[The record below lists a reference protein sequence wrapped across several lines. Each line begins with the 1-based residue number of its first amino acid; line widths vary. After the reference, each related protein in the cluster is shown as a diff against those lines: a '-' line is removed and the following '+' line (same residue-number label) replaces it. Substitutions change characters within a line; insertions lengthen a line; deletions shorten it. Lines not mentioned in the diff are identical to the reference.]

1 MCGFIFY
8 YNKTD
13 INKNDVKKLKLV
25 SSLIKHRGPDYKKIF
40 NQKKIFACHYRLSI
54 QDTNK
59 RSNQPFFSKDKR
71 YMLLYNGE
79 IYNFK
84 EIKLK
89 IKKKYNFTTSSDTEV
104 LLASYIIYGKKV
116 FKYLKGMFSFL
127 IYDSLKDSIVFSRDH
142 LGQKPLYF
150 YKDKRSIFFSSEI
163 KPIQKFFNLNLNDN
177 EIKNYLLTNNY
188 GYSRETFF
196 QEINQVNAG
205 EYGTLKLSNS
215 KNEEFKFKQFFSKT
229 NLKYSKSKNSN
240 RFNKNLIRITNQ
252 HLISDTSI
260 GICLSSGL
268 DSRSICAILFYLKK
282 ISILKI
288 AYFIHFKNFDLE
300 KSDVVKFCK
309 YFDIKYKII
318 NIIPRDV
325 IKMFNESI
333 VVNEAPLGGIMNIGL
348 IKLFKQAKKD
358 NIKVLL
364 GGYGLDECLGGYDIL
379 NPNLK
384 LKNIINLKYTLIDGT
399 KLSNFRFIRNYNK
412 RKQVGEFLRNTNNLI
427 HKFQLDMIFKYK
439 IPRTMH
445 MIDRASMSSSIEFRN
460 PYVDSRFIEASLSL
474 DKDKYYDNSLGKMPM
489 RNFLMSNIKFYNHW
503 FIKKKTIQSPQT
515 NWLKNK
521 ILVQWIDKIIF
532 SKNLYKKNKY
542 LKKKEVQLY
551 WKRFKKNK
559 INFGLPI
566 WQIINI
572 YYLKKNFK

>member
-13 INKNDVKKLKLV
+13 INEKDVKKLKSI

-40 NQKKIFACHYRLSI
+40 KEKKIFACHYRLSV
-54 QDTNK
+54 QDINK
-59 RSNQPFFSKDKR
+59 RSNQPFFSRDKR

-84 EIKLK
+84 EIKSK

-104 LLASYIIYGKKV
+104 LLALYVIYGNKV

-127 IYDSLKDSIVFSRDH
+127 IYDNLNNSIIFSRDH

-150 YKDKRSIFFSSEI
+150 YKDEKCIFFSSEI
-163 KPIQKFFNLNLNDN
+163 KPIQKFFNFNLNDN

-196 QEINQVNAG
+196 QRTKQVNAG
-205 EYGTLKLSNS
+205 EYGVLKLSNR
-215 KNEEFKFKQFFSKT
+215 KNEEIKFKKFFSDY
-229 NLKYSKSKNSN
+229 NLKYLRFKSSN
-240 RFNKNLIRITNQ
+240 IFNKSLIKITNQ
-252 HLISDTSI
+252 HLISDTGI
-260 GICLSSGL
+260 GICLSSGP
-268 DSRSICAILFYLKK
+268 DSRSICAILFFLRK
-282 ISILKI
+282 INILKV
-288 AYFIHFKNFDLE
+288 AYFIHFKNFNLE
-300 KSDVVKFCK
+300 KSDVIRFCK
-309 YFDIKYKII
+309 NFNIKYKII
-318 NIIPRDV
+318 NIIPGDI
-325 IKMFNESI
+325 IKMFDESI
-333 VVNEAPLGGIMNIGL
+333 VINEAPLGGIMNIGL

-358 NIKVLL
+358 KIKVLL

-379 NPNLK
+379 NPSLK
-384 LKNIINLKYTLIDGT
+384 LKKIKNLKYTLIDGT
-399 KLSNFRFIRNYNK
+399 KLSNFKLIRNHNEK
-412 RKQVGEFLRNTNNLI
+412 EKKKEFVKNTNNKI

-460 PYVDSRFIEASLSL
+460 PYVDSRFIETSLSL
-474 DKDKYYDNSLGKMPM
+474 DKSKYYDGNLGKMPM
-489 RNFLMSNIKFYNHW
+489 RNFLMSNIKFYNDW

-515 NWLKNK
+515 NWFKNK
-521 ILVQWIDKIIF
+521 ELIQWIDKIIF

-551 WKRFKKNK
+551 WTRFKKNK

>member
-1 MCGFIFY
+1 M
-8 YNKTD
+8 D
-13 INKNDVKKLKLV
+13 
-25 SSLIKHRGPDYKKIF
+25 SF
-40 NQKKIFACHYRLSI
+40 NEFGL
-54 QDTNK
+54 
-59 RSNQPFFSKDKR
+59 R
-71 YMLLYNGE
+71 YCNYP
-79 IYNFK
+79 
-84 EIKLK
+84 
-89 IKKKYNFTTSSDTEV
+89 
-104 LLASYIIYGKKV
+104 
-116 FKYLKGMFSFL
+116 
-127 IYDSLKDSIVFSRDH
+127 KDSIVFSRDH

-150 YKDKRSIFFSSEI
+150 YKDEKSIFFSSEI

-205 EYGTLKLSNS
+205 EYGILNFSNS
-215 KNEEFKFKQFFSKT
+215 KNKELKFKQFFSDS
-229 NLKYSKSKNSN
+229 NLKYSKLKNSN
-240 RFNKNLIRITNQ
+240 KFNKNLIKITNQ

-282 ISILKI
+282 INILKI

-300 KSDVVKFCK
+300 KSDVVRFCK
-309 YFDIKYKII
+309 NFDIKCKII

-325 IKMFNESI
+325 IRMFDESI
-333 VVNEAPLGGIMNIGL
+333 VINEAPLGGIMNIGL

-412 RKQVGEFLRNTNNLI
+412 RKKVRKFLRNTNNQI

-460 PYVDSRFIEASLSL
+460 PYVDPRFIEASLSL
-474 DKDKYYDNSLGKMPM
+474 DKNKYYDNDLGKMPM
-489 RNFLMSNIKFYNHW
+489 RNFLMSNIKFYDDW
-503 FIKKKTIQSPQT
+503 FIKKKTIQSPQS

-532 SKNLYKKNKY
+532 SKKIYKKNEY
-542 LKKKEVQLY
+542 LKRKEVQLY